1 MRKGFCVSPFRYA
14 EVRDN
19 GDVWQCCTSWIEK
32 PAGNILSDSWENIWN
47 SDYAKRLRRSMH
59 KGDFSMCDENLCPY
73 IQKWNKGEEDY

>member
-32 PAGNILSDSWENIWN
+32 PAGNILSDSWESIWK
-47 SDYAKRLRRSMH
+47 SYGMRK
-59 KGDFSMCDENLCPY
+59 K
-73 IQKWNKGEEDY
+73 